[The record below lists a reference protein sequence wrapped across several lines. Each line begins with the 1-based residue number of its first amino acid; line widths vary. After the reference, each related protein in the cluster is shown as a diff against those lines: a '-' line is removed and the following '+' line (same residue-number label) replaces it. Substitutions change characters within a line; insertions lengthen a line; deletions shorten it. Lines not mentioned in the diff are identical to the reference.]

1 MRSITSSFLVVV
13 LLVFGYMGGVYAQET
28 EPEVLPETSQ
38 YKGPKTKVWFN
49 TYGNIRIGKRF
60 FWDAQTHFR
69 FQETKNTPF
78 IGQIGQIYNRHAIG
92 YIFDKKTNFRL
103 GGVVRINFNTD
114 EESEDRNVVPEWRIW
129 HQYQFAMPF
138 YSAMLYHRIRIE
150 HRWTQGFA
158 DDSNYI
164 FRNRWRYMFRAKI
177 PLNNTKLSPKTLYV
191 SPEAELIMQSGKEV
205 VASPMEDLRLTTTIG
220 YIVNPRLTFAAGV
233 LYSQGQ
239 ERYNGGYYHQ
249 GWTLRFHMYFS
260 PDFRRVKNKLPD
272 VHLTD

>member
-1 MRSITSSFLVVV
+1 MRNSRNSFLVVV
-13 LLVFGYMGGVYAQET
+13 VLLFGCAAFAQES

-38 YKGPKTKVWFN
+38 YKDPKTKVWFN

-69 FQETKNTPF
+69 FQETKSTPF
-78 IGQIGQIYNRHAIG
+78 MGQIGQIYNRHAIG
-92 YIFDKKTNFRL
+92 YIFNKKTNFRL

-114 EESEDRNVVPEWRIW
+114 EDSEDKNVVPEWRIW

-138 YSAMLYHRIRIE
+138 YSAMFYHRIRIE
-150 HRWTQGFA
+150 HRWSKGFTEN
-158 DDSNYI
+158 SNYI

-177 PLNNTKLSPKTLYV
+177 PLNNNKLSPKTIYV
-191 SPEAELIMQSGKEV
+191 APEAELIMQSGKEV

-220 YIVNPRLTFAAGV
+220 YIVTPRLTFAAGV
-233 LYSQGQ
+233 LYNQGQ
-239 ERYNGGYYHQ
+239 ERYNGGYYQQ
-249 GWTLRFHMYFS
+249 GWTLRFHMYYS

>member
-1 MRSITSSFLVVV
+1 MMVWLFLV
-13 LLVFGYMGGVYAQET
+13 GAIGHAQQED
-28 EPEVLPETSQ
+28 PQVLPETSQ
-38 YKGPKTKVWFN
+38 YKEPKTKVWFN

-60 FWDAQTHFR
+60 FWDAQTHLR
-69 FQETKNTPF
+69 LEETKNTAF
-78 IGQIGQIYNRHAIG
+78 FGQVGQIYNRHAIG
-92 YIFDKKTNFRL
+92 YIFNKKTDVRL

-114 EESEDRNVVPEWRIW
+114 EDSEDRNVVPEWRIW

-158 DDSNYI
+158 ENSEYI

-177 PLNNTKLSPKTLYV
+177 PLNDTKLQPKTWYV

-205 VASPMEDLRLTTTIG
+205 VASPMEDLRLTTTLG
-220 YIVNPRLTFAAGV
+220 YIVTPRLTFAAGV
-233 LYSQGQ
+233 MYSQGQ
-239 ERYNGGYYHQ
+239 ERLNGGFYQQ

-260 PDFRRVKNKLPD
+260 PDFRKVKNKLPD